1 MYNGTMPRGKHLR
14 NIPPEERARR
24 LGQEPLGPGEA
35 SEPVQVRAREGVL
48 KRFKELSAR
57 ERGQVVALGLVLYDR
72 YEQPP
77 EPEELED
84 LLDGIERV
92 AEIMERIPDPI
103 WRVIERLWGR

>member
-1 MYNGTMPRGKHLR
+1 
-14 NIPPEERARR
+14 
-24 LGQEPLGPGEA
+24 
-35 SEPVQVRAREGVL
+35 
-48 KRFKELSAR
+48 
-57 ERGQVVALGLVLYDR
+57 VVALGLVLYDR